1 MPKPIFIASA
11 KRTAVGAFNGCFSH
25 TPATELGSAS
35 IRGCMRDLP
44 KLSDTLDQAYFGCVL
59 TAGLGQAPARQAV
72 LGAGLPHSTPCTTIN
87 KVCGSSMQTVIFG
100 INTIAAE
107 QASVVLAGGFENM
120 SRAPYLLPQAR
131 QGYRLGH
138 AELKDHML
146 KDGLED
152 AYQNAQSMAYF
163 AEQCAEHY
171 GIDREQQDAFAMQSL
186 QRSQQAIKE
195 NRFAA
200 EIAPVSVQQK
210 KQDVV
215 ITSDQGP
222 QSFSIDKIPTL
233 KPIVKAD
240 GSITAAN
247 ASSIS
252 DGAASL
258 VLADKI
264 GCQQLQAQPMARIVA
279 QSSYAHQPQ
288 WFTTAPIEAIK
299 AVAQRAQWDLATV
312 DLFEINEAFAVVA
325 LVTQQALDIPL
336 EKINIHGGACALGHP
351 IGASGAR
358 IIVTLIHALE
368 QHQLKRGIA
377 SLCIGGGEATAIAI
391 ELID

>member
-1 MPKPIFIASA
+1 
-11 KRTAVGAFNGCFSH
+11 
-25 TPATELGSAS
+25 
-35 IRGCMRDLP
+35 
-44 KLSDTLDQAYFGCVL
+44 
-59 TAGLGQAPARQAV
+59 
-72 LGAGLPHSTPCTTIN
+72 
-87 KVCGSSMQTVIFG
+87 
-100 INTIAAE
+100 
-107 QASVVLAGGFENM
+107 
-120 SRAPYLLPQAR
+120 
-131 QGYRLGH
+131 
-138 AELKDHML
+138 
-146 KDGLED
+146 
-152 AYQNAQSMAYF
+152 MAYF

-171 GIDREQQDAFAMQSL
+171 GIGREQQDAFAMQSL
-186 QRSQQAIKE
+186 QRSQKAIKE
-195 NRFAA
+195 NRFAE
-200 EIAPVSVQQK
+200 EIAPVSIQQK
-210 KQDVV
+210 KQEVI

-258 VLADKI
+258 VLADET
-264 GCQQLQAQPMARIVA
+264 GCQQLQVQPMARIVA

-299 AVAQRAQWDLATV
+299 AVAQRAQWDLASV

-325 LVTQQALDIPL
+325 LVTQQALDIPH

-358 IIVTLIHALE
+358 IIVTLIHALK